1 MSTALVLMFIQSGC
15 RSLATAA
22 LDIHLPD
29 VDLQS
34 FVERPSYQD
43 RRSIVVL
50 MLDDDSGN

>member
-1 MSTALVLMFIQSGC
+1 MLFALVIMLMQSGC
-15 RSLATAA
+15 RSLAAAA

-50 MLDDDSGN
+50 MLDDNSGN